1 MQKIGRFLT
10 RIKRIRVHFGLS
22 RTQFA
27 QRINKSPSHVFLV
40 ENGKKNYSNETIE
53 KICSL
58 FSVNKEW
65 LLTGDGEMTPLPEI
79 NKEDIGRRIRE
90 VRIDKGLTQEEFGKR
105 IGYTNSQI
113 WFAENRRIDA
123 SNPIIQEICT
133 VFGISRDWLLTG
145 VGWMYSS
152 TQEELPSLSVFL
164 FFLLFSLRYFSIFSH
179 HFWWCFSSF
188 FLSSTPQF

>member
-1 MQKIGRFLT
+1 MKD
-10 RIKRIRVHFGLS
+10 RIKKIREHFGLT

-27 QRINKSPSHVFLV
+27 QRINKSPTHVSLV
-40 ENGKKNYSNETIE
+40 ENGKKNYSDETID

-58 FSVNKEW
+58 FSVSKEW

-113 WFAENRRIDA
+113 WFAENRRTDS

-133 VFGISRDWLLTG
+133 VFGISRNWLLTG
-145 VGWMYSS
+145 AGGMYGI
-152 TQEELPSLSVFL
+152 QEQEIDDELLDW
-164 FFLLFSLRYFSIFSH
+164 LRSH
-179 HFWWCFSSF
+179 PEVIRELKVRSGIHKK
-188 FLSSTPQF
+188 LVKNN